1 MPYLS
6 PANEIQAYRLW
17 SVYGLDTHEIAVHL
31 GRRDLEPAVYN
42 SLARIRERMRSEIRR
57 NLRVVA

>member
-17 SVYGLDTHEIAVHL
+17 SVYGLDTHEIAVRL

-42 SLARIRERMRSEIRR
+42 SLARMREMTRSQINRV
-57 NLRVVA
+57 LRVVA